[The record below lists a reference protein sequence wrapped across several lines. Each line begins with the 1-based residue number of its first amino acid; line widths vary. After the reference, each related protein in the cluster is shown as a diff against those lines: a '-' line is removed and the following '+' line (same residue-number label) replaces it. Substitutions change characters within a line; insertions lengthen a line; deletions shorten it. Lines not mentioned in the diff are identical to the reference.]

1 MMTLTT
7 PCRFRGQTN
16 PLKTAV
22 IAEIEPARNG
32 DRRFSVGIV
41 EYASRAHEALGT
53 PHTHTSTYRF
63 DGSVFMSEISDGTV
77 RVKSVTDCE
86 ENGLYAIPGYDPKF
100 QQRVYEADTKALL
113 EGYRLRRAQT
123 GYSSE
128 ELAEAYNELGP
139 TAMDVITGKSLF
151 PNGVRRT
158 AVPTN
163 TNRRA
168 VRREKASAILGKIE
182 AGAPVTFPYNGQTF
196 TATVD
201 KINQTTATVT
211 IIKVEGRSNNPRSNP
226 ILAGAK
232 GVRVPASILARS
244 L

>member
-7 PCRFRGQTN
+7 PCLFRGKTN

-22 IAEIEPARNG
+22 IDEIEPARNG
-32 DRRFSVGIV
+32 DRRFSVGTV

-53 PHTHTSTYRF
+53 PHTFTSTYRF
-63 DGSVFMSEISDGTV
+63 DGSVFMSELSDGTC
-77 RVKSVTDCE
+77 RVKSTDDCE

-100 QQRVYEADTKALL
+100 QKRVYEADTKALL
-113 EGYRLRRAQT
+113 DGYRQRRAET

-139 TAMDVITGKSLF
+139 NAVDVITGKRLPF
-151 PNGVRRT
+151 GRRSTSRPVNT
-158 AVPTN
+158 A
-163 TNRRA
+163 
-168 VRREKASAILGKIE
+168 RRERASATLGSIE
-182 AGAPVTFPYNGQTF
+182 PGATVSFPYNGQTF
-196 TATVD
+196 TAKVD
-201 KINQTTATVT
+201 KINTTTATVT
-211 IIKVEGRSNNPRSNP
+211 ITKVEGFSNNPRQRP